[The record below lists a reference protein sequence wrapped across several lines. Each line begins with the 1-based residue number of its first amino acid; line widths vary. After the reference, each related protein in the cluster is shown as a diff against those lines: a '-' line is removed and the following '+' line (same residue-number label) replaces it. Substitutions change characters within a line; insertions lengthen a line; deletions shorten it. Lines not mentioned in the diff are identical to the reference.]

1 MHSKPL
7 KFACH
12 FKMAFLDLG
21 YFSPP
26 PSTCADDDVLCGSGA
41 HHQRGHSD
49 IFENFIIGS
58 NAFQLVISYPH
69 LATLWKASSHDGNE
83 RRSKKFAAAEQR
95 PFHHAVDCLPQ
106 IMPQLTLQLAK
117 RDLHIQMHCQTLSS
131 KKAASRSEDKA
142 ALVLFGKFWETD
154 TIPPLLSLESSLSIE
169 KKVLLTLWG
178 DVWRTEENCYWL
190 LFL

>member
-1 MHSKPL
+1 
-7 KFACH
+7 
-12 FKMAFLDLG
+12 MAFLDLG

-106 IMPQLTLQLAK
+106 IMPQLTLQIGQLAQNGIYIFK
-117 RDLHIQMHCQTLSS
+117 CIAKLYHR
-131 KKAASRSEDKA
+131 KKQLAGGEDKA